1 MSDTNHASALPVS
14 FRVIAGIGLLWNS
27 IGAGLYLLA
36 RLDPQSV
43 MGSAPQEMQDYAANM
58 PLWAN
63 IGYGFGIWA
72 SFAGSMLMLLRSRH
86 AVTAFVVSF
95 VGAAASFGAQAL
107 AGVLGPAEPALILS
121 VIALLW
127 WYCRR
132 ARGLGIL
139 K

>member
-1 MSDTNHASALPVS
+1 MNDTNHASALPVN

-63 IGYGFGIWA
+63 I
-72 SFAGSMLMLLRSRH
+72 AGMRTRIARCRSRH
-86 AVTAFVVSF
+86 RHTAMTD
-95 VGAAASFGAQAL
+95 
-107 AGVLGPAEPALILS
+107 P
-121 VIALLW
+121 
-127 WYCRR
+127 C
-132 ARGLGIL
+132 
-139 K
+139 